1 MLTKPEHELV
11 DFDQKPTN
19 YELGYGKTPNK
30 GNKISQRAT
39 SFNFHGNDNAAPLTL
54 FFRGCLREKPKYFIM
69 ISLHSWKIIDYLG
82 FQKN

>member
-30 GNKISQRAT
+30 GNKI
-39 SFNFHGNDNAAPLTL
+39 GL
-54 FFRGCLREKPKYFIM
+54 
-69 ISLHSWKIIDYLG
+69 LHSISMEMIKSRGSFDSV
-82 FQKN
+82 FQRMLKRKTEIFHYDFIAFLENY